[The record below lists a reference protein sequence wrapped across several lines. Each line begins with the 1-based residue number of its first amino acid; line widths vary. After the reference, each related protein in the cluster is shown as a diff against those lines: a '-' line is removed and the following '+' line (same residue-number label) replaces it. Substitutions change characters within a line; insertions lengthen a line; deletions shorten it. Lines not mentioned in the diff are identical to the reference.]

1 MILNLTNAKFKT
13 SNLTTKLYKYV
24 RIFSLQ
30 AAQKLA
36 MHINL
41 RHNSKKLHENE
52 FGKQIL
58 LCSPNL
64 YQTS

>member
-1 MILNLTNAKFKT
+1 MKP
-13 SNLTTKLYKYV
+13 YKYV